1 MSNRRKMQSGECAP
15 AKLVWKSA
23 VIGKQWFENFTLV
36 SKSYLRA
43 VTKTLIAFQW
53 IVAIS
58 NPIFFQIGL
67 DFSFKSEQVRFRFT
81 SNCFW
86 QKMETK
92 NVELWPGLLKYGE
105 SCIHSDGDHC
115 MLKGRACSLNGSRMT
130 LHRLLHTG
138 WTFSYKSK
146 WKYSESIGALIKK
159 QPNLVCAEVQPL
171 IFVHLRVRWY
181 IRAFSM

>member
-58 NPIFFQIGL
+58 NPIFFKLDLISVSNRSRSDSDSLQIVSGKKWKQKML
-67 DFSFKSEQVRFRFT
+67 NFGQDFSSMVSHVFIAMEIIVCSKGGHVHWTVREWPCIDYFT
-81 SNCFW
+81 QAEHFLTN
-86 QKMETK
+86 
-92 NVELWPGLLKYGE
+92 
-105 SCIHSDGDHC
+105 
-115 MLKGRACSLNGSRMT
+115 LNGSI
-130 LHRLLHTG
+130 L
-138 WTFSYKSK
+138 KV
-146 WKYSESIGALIKK
+146 
-159 QPNLVCAEVQPL
+159 LVP
-171 IFVHLRVRWY
+171 
-181 IRAFSM
+181 